1 VASSCDYHLIV
12 VILLLFVI
20 FLPFLIPGVKSK
32 TLVLTELRVD
42 LQVGNP
48 QATLTLPTD
57 LAKLYPR
64 AKVDLLAPPYLTKTG
79 VSLMAVRDLE
89 TI

>member
-1 VASSCDYHLIV
+1 VASSCDYHFDCGNFATLCY
-12 VILLLFVI
+12 

-42 LQVGNP
+42 LQIGNP

-64 AKVDLLAPPYLTKTG
+64 LKLIY
-79 VSLMAVRDLE
+79 
-89 TI
+89 